1 MSYLI
6 MNMCT
11 YKMKEGYS
19 TICSIYSDQ
28 NIKSE
33 RKCVCKAAI
42 MTSLIMSVQGESPQ
56 WETSVITESIAIY
69 INMVGEW
76 LRFKLT

>member
-1 MSYLI
+1 

-33 RKCVCKAAI
+33 RKCVCKAAL
-42 MTSLIMSVQGESPQ
+42 MGNVSNYRKHCD
-56 WETSVITESIAIY
+56 IY
-69 INMVGEW
+69 KHGG
-76 LRFKLT
+76 